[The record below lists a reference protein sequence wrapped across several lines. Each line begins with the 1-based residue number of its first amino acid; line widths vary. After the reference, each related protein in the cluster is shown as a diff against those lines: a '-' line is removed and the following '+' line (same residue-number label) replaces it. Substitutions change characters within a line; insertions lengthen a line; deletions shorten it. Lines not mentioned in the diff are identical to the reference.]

1 MNEPAQAEL
10 RAHARSLVPRAIA
23 IAVLLLVSG
32 VLVFFSAH
40 ATGGRFLYPLDD
52 TYITM
57 SIAKSFSQSGVWG
70 VTRHE
75 FNSSSSTP
83 LYVLLLAACDRVTGP
98 NEGWPLLLAL
108 VSGVLALI
116 AADAWL
122 TALPRWLRVFGLLSV
137 AFLVPLYILI
147 LTGMEHCL
155 HICLS
160 LIFLRRAATALETG
174 ASARALLLLAPVMVL
189 VRFESLFLIG
199 ICAGLFLIRKRWQ
212 FGAGLLFAAAAPLAA
227 YAAVSLAHGWAWLPN
242 TLLLKGSIGFG
253 RGAYGI
259 LLALGLRALLTLAT
273 RAPHLLALVLS
284 LAAAFAATRKAAP
297 VWDRRRIA
305 TVITLLA
312 ILAHLQ
318 YARIG
323 WVYRYEGYL
332 IAIAICSLFAAIPLL
347 RFREGPPMLF
357 LAACELALVFL
368 AARTWSATA
377 DIRRASFNIYEQ
389 QYQMAR
395 FVNRYYPE
403 AAIAA
408 NDIGWISYASDIRL
422 FDLTGLANWDV
433 FQAKRAGRYTT
444 AIIDREARRRG
455 VAIAIVYDSWFSN
468 TSTADFGGPPLPAD
482 WVRAARWRVVD
493 NLFLGDSTV
502 SFYAVRPSEIEAL
515 RTALESYAPSLP
527 PSVTV
532 LQN

>member
-1 MNEPAQAEL
+1 MSEPAQAEA
-10 RAHARSLVPRAIA
+10 RAPARSLLPPAVAI
-23 IAVLLLVSG
+23 IVLLLVSG
-32 VLVFFSAH
+32 VLVFLSARP
-40 ATGGRFLYPLDD
+40 TGGRFIYPLDD

-57 SIAKSFSQSGVWG
+57 SVARSFSQSGVWG

-83 LYVLLLAACDRVTGP
+83 LYVLLLAGCYRVTGP
-98 NEGWPLLLAL
+98 NEWWPLLLAFA
-108 VSGVLALI
+108 SSVLALI

-122 TALPRWLRVFGLLSV
+122 TALPRWLRALGLV
-137 AFLVPLYILI
+137 AVACLVPLYILT

-160 LIFLRRAATALETG
+160 LIFLRRAAAALETG
-174 ASARALLLLAPVMVL
+174 ASARALLVLAPVMVL

-199 ICAGLFLIRKRWQ
+199 ICAALFLLRKRWQ
-212 FGAGLLFAAAAPLAA
+212 SGAGLLLAAAAPLAA

-242 TLLLKGSIGFG
+242 TLLLKGSVGFG
-253 RGAYGI
+253 RGVYGI
-259 LLALGLRALLTLAT
+259 LMALGLRAMRVLLT

-284 LAAAFAATRKAAP
+284 LVAALVATRRSAP
-297 VWDRRRIA
+297 LWDRRRIA
-305 TVITLLA
+305 LVITLLA
-312 ILAHLQ
+312 IVAHLQ
-318 YARIG
+318 YARVG
-323 WVYRYEGYL
+323 WVYRYEDYL
-332 IAIAICSLFAAIPLL
+332 IALSLCSLFAVVPLL
-347 RFREGPPMLF
+347 RFRERPALLF

-368 AARTWSATA
+368 AARTWSATG

-395 FVNRYYPE
+395 FVQRYYPE

-422 FDLTGLANWDV
+422 LDLTGLANWDV

-444 AIIDREARRRG
+444 AVIDAEARRLG

-468 TSTADFGGPPLPAD
+468 ASTADFGGPPLPAA
-482 WVRAARWRVVD
+482 WSRVARWRIGD

-515 RTALESYAPSLP
+515 RTALQAYAPSLP